1 MRVPSYQRNNCG
13 SFHLITPYF
22 KIAEIDTSRYNI
34 HDTDETLLVVRIG
47 DLTKTRDTVK
57 TWYCADDPTLDSVNN
72 LIDKLSKLSGY
83 YVFKLPIN
91 RYTQIYWTD
100 YEGAPKVLD
109 FSKPEH
115 LDKYLED
122 GFWDIFEQGGKI
134 VFHLPLMNSVTAYG
148 KITDF
153 INAQQQTLTL
163 RAHYSD
169 SIRNRRR

>member
-1 MRVPSYQRNNCG
+1 MRVPSYQRNNQG
-13 SFHLITPYF
+13 SFHYITPYF
-22 KIAEIDTSRYNI
+22 KIAEIDTSRYGI

-47 DLTKTRDTVK
+47 DLTKTRNFFMTNW
-57 TWYCADDPTLDSVNN
+57 TRDDDSAIDVMR
-72 LIDKLSKLSGY
+72 LIDKLSQYSGY

-122 GFWDIFEQGGKI
+122 GFWDLFEWGKI

-163 RAHYSD
+163 RAHYGD